1 MQAEEARQQG
11 FFAAFG
17 ERNEDVGSVAAP
29 VFDHA
34 GRLAGVLGLGFPT
47 QRVTPADVP
56 RLGPIV
62 ARAAAAAS
70 NALAYQST
78 EG

>member
-1 MQAEEARQQG
+1 MPTCAGAARVST
-11 FFAAFG
+11 
-17 ERNEDVGSVAAP
+17 EVPGSVSAP
-29 VFDHA
+29 VFDHT

-47 QRVTPADVP
+47 QRVTPADAP

-70 NALAYQST
+70 SALAHQDANA
-78 EG
+78 